1 MPLLRDSAVVL
12 GRLDYSETSQ
22 ILVLMTR
29 EHGKVRAIA
38 KGARRSTRTR
48 FAPGI
53 DLLDIGTAVF
63 SVRHE
68 RAEGLATL
76 TEWSQTQSFYGLR
89 QRLERLSA
97 AQYLAEVTAR
107 LTEDWDPHPE
117 LFDELIGRLRQI
129 AESTDPLVQVVRF
142 QFALLEQ
149 IGSLPRFDGCVV
161 CGRDTELTH
170 FSSFE
175 GGLVCRNCEP
185 GRVEKWEISPATATF
200 LQNLDIDAA
209 HTDRESPDPCV
220 AYPHSDPPASATHDS
235 KRIFAV
241 LNYHISHLMGAEPRL
256 AESLVPAKLRRQ
268 V

>member
-1 MPLLRDSAVVL
+1 MPLLHDSAVVL

-22 ILVLMTR
+22 ILVLFTR

-38 KGARRSTRTR
+38 KGAKRSTKTR

-53 DLLDIGTAVF
+53 DLLDIGTVNF

-76 TEWSQTQSFYGLR
+76 TEWTQTQSLSGLR
-89 QRLERLSA
+89 EKLDRLSG
-97 AQYLAEVTAR
+97 AQYLAEITAR
-107 LTEDWDPHPE
+107 LTEDWDPHVE
-117 LFDELIGRLRQI
+117 LYDGLLGGLRQI
-129 AESTDPLVQVVRF
+129 ADSTAVLDLVVRF
-142 QFALLEQ
+142 QYALLDQ
-149 IGSLPRFDGCVV
+149 IGSLPRWDGCVL
-161 CGRDTELTH
+161 CGREDGLSH

-185 GRVEKWEISPATATF
+185 GRVEKWEISAATVQL
-200 LQNLDIDAA
+200 LQSLDLADVG
-209 HTDRESPDPCV
+209 EGEVMPDPV
-220 AYPHSDPPASATHDS
+220 PA
-235 KRIFAV
+235 FAV

-256 AESLVPAKLRRQ
+256 AESLVPARRRRQ